1 MQERYKQN
9 INVCR
14 KASNEMVGLVHA
26 RKWFKNWAICIWW
39 KIVWSEEI
47 SKSLWEV
54 VKGW

>member
-26 RKWFKNWAICIWW
+26 RKWFKNRAICIWW
-39 KIVWSEEI
+39 KIVLSEEI
-47 SKSLWEV
+47 SKSVLEV
-54 VKGW
+54 VKSW